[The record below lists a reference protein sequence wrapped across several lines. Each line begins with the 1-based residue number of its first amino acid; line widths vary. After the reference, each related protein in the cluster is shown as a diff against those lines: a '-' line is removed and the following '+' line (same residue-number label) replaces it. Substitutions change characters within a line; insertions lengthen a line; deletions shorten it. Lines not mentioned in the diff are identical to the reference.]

1 MPEGP
6 EIRRTADR
14 IERAVV
20 GRIATEVRFS
30 FPHLKRYEK
39 HLRGQRVTAV
49 ETRGKAMLVR
59 FEGGLC
65 VYAHSQLYGRWYV
78 VSKGKLP
85 RTNRSLRFEI
95 HNPHK
100 SALLYSASEI
110 DVLAAARVARH
121 PFLSKLGPDVLAKG
135 LEEDAIL
142 ERVTDPRFAR
152 RQLHALLLDQGFVAG
167 LGNYLRSEI
176 LFVAGLHP
184 TWRAGELSDTEA
196 RMLAHCIL
204 RVARQAYR
212 TGGITNDPER
222 AKALK
227 AEGMRRAQ
235 YRHHVFTRD
244 GRACWTCDAEVRRE
258 VLGGRKIFH
267 CPRCQPAPKR
277 PLSSRTEKAAIPSR
291 GPANR

>member
-1 MPEGP
+1 MTHARRRGCHP
-6 EIRRTADR
+6 RTA
-14 IERAVV
+14 
-20 GRIATEVRFS
+20 GRPS
-30 FPHLKRYEK
+30 P
-39 HLRGQRVTAV
+39 
-49 ETRGKAMLVR
+49 
-59 FEGGLC
+59 
-65 VYAHSQLYGRWYV
+65 
-78 VSKGKLP
+78 
-85 RTNRSLRFEI
+85 
-95 HNPHK
+95 
-100 SALLYSASEI
+100 
-110 DVLAAARVARH
+110 ARVARH

-176 LFVAGLHP
+176 LFVARLHP

-204 RVARQAYR
+204 GVARQAYR

-235 YRHHVFTRD
+235 YRHHVFTRH

-277 PLSSRTEKAAIPSR
+277 PLSSRIEKAAIPSR

>member
-6 EIRRTADR
+6 EIRRAADR

-20 GRIATEVRFS
+20 GRTATEVRFS

-39 HLRGQRVTAV
+39 RLRGQVVTAV
-49 ETRGKAMLVR
+49 ETRGKAILVQ

-78 VSKGKLP
+78 VSKGNLP

-95 HNPHK
+95 HNHNK

-110 DVLAAARVARH
+110 DVLTAAQVERH

-152 RQLHALLLDQGFVAG
+152 QGFVAG

-176 LFVAGLHP
+176 LFAAGLHP
-184 TWRAGELSDTEA
+184 TCRAGELSDVEA
-196 RMLAHCIL
+196 RTLAHCIL

-212 TGGITNDPER
+212 TGGITNDLDR
-222 AKALK
+222 AKTLK
-227 AEGMRRAQ
+227 AGGMRRAH
-235 YRHHVFTRD
+235 YHHHVFSRA
-244 GRACWTCDAEVRRE
+244 GRACWTCNAEIRRE
-258 VLGGRKIFH
+258 VLGGRKVFH
-267 CPRCQPAPKR
+267 CPRCQPPPKR
-277 PLSSRTEKAAIPSR
+277 PASSRGAKGAKPSR
-291 GPANR
+291 KPASR

>member
-6 EIRRTADR
+6 EIRRAADR
-14 IERAVV
+14 IERAVL
-20 GRIATEVRFS
+20 GRTTTEVQFA

-39 HLRGQRVTAV
+39 RLGGQAVTAV
-49 ETRGKAMLVR
+49 ETRGKAMLVH

-85 RTNRSLRFEI
+85 RTNRSLRFAI
-95 HNPHK
+95 HNRDK

-110 DVLAAARVARH
+110 DVLTAAQVEQH
-121 PFLSKLGPDVLAKG
+121 SFLSKLGPDVLAKG

-152 RQLHALLLDQGFVAG
+152 RQLHALLLDQGFVSG

-176 LFVAGLHP
+176 LFAAGLHP
-184 TWRAGELSDTEA
+184 TRRAGKLSDSEA
-196 RMLAHCIL
+196 RTLAHCIL

-212 TGGITNDPER
+212 TSGITNDLDR
-222 AKALK
+222 VKILK
-227 AEGMRRAQ
+227 AAGMRRNQ
-235 YRHHVFTRD
+235 YRHHVFTRA
-244 GRACWTCDAEVRRE
+244 GRACWTCNVEVQGE
-258 VLGGRKIFH
+258 VLGGRRVFH
-267 CPRCQPAPKR
+267 CPRCQPR
-277 PLSSRTEKAAIPSR
+277 ICCS
-291 GPANR
+291 